1 MKALG
6 IVLVVVGL
14 LFALSGGFSF
24 RERDTVLDLGP
35 VEVNREE
42 THRFPVSPVAGAI
55 IAAAGVAILAF
66 GRKGRPAL

>member
-14 LFALSGGFSF
+14 VMALTGGFAF
-24 RERDTVLDLGP
+24 RERDKVLDLGP

-42 THRFPVSPVAGAI
+42 THRFPVSPVAGGLM
-55 IAAAGVAILAF
+55 AAAGIAVLAF
-66 GRKGRPAL
+66 GRKGSPV